1 VDAVS
6 GDRGQALVLT
16 AALLGVAAV
25 AIVGVRGASERL
37 LDGVRDQRAGEA
49 AAAAAGTAVADLLIA
64 RAAALGS
71 EPDRDDVALFVTEPA
86 VQESARAVA
95 DGIARVHG
103 RSEPTEVRVLA
114 IGLEVEVH
122 VTLARRMHVALLT
135 ARP

>member
-1 VDAVS
+1 MDAVS

-16 AALLGVAAV
+16 AAILGVAAV

-49 AAAAAGTAVADLLIA
+49 AAAAAGTAVADLIVA
-64 RAAALGS
+64 RAADLG
-71 EPDRDDVALFVTEPA
+71 RDMGRDEVALFVTEPV
-86 VQESARAVA
+86 VQERARAA
-95 DGIARVHG
+95 AGGIARLHR
-103 RSEPTEVRVLA
+103 RSEPAEVRVLA

-122 VTLARRMHVALLT
+122 VTLAGRTHVALLT